1 MAVALRHVAF
11 EELGLL
17 APILEDTGW
26 RVSYCDASTED
37 LSDRAIASADLLI
50 VLGGP
55 IGVYD
60 TSAFRFLSKEIELLE
75 RRLAMA
81 RPTIGICSAAS

>member
-1 MAVALRHVAF
+1 
-11 EELGLL
+11 L
-17 APILEDTGW
+17 APILADTGW

-55 IGVYD
+55 IGVFD

-75 RRLAMA
+75 RDHWDMLGSQLMA
-81 RPTIGICSAAS
+81 KASHARIRRPV